1 MLALRINN
9 TDLLDLDPATAL
21 SVTLANP
28 ALDPQGIAR
37 TYSYPIRIPL
47 TPANRVALQ
56 HQNRLDSRSRSSYIP
71 QDISLDGIP
80 FETGRAYIEEHTD
93 RHSEITFQNADLT
106 SIDALANIKI
116 RDLLGVIAIPQT
128 EKTRYVLT
136 AAGGPNFLITINGT
150 LYSAGGLG
158 VSRADALN
166 ALAAAIN
173 ADYPGIASYN
183 VGLDQF
189 ILTTDAETFVV
200 SYSVADF
207 SLVSEQ
213 TLSDAREKNLQAYI
227 TAAAS
232 AGTYPVAFPVVY
244 APEFYPRPLDYR
256 FYINHRIDNTYL
268 TNGYGIAF
276 GWATTYVPFVRL
288 RYILDLIAAEL
299 GIADIIFD
307 LPTEQAD
314 DLNSILIYNN
324 VTLDNL
330 RRENSLVHGIEEK
343 NGFRTSI
350 NLPDHVPDYT
360 AAELLDA
367 LKGYFNLHLRFE
379 RNRLFFRPNLRQT
392 TSPARNFTSITN
404 PAYQRTTNPG
414 GGVTLTFAADTS
426 LRWSPTHDDVVV
438 GDGTNRHILPA
449 QPLHDRRLPLFE
461 QANEYWQVAAI
472 EAQTGT
478 SAPLDLETENL
489 TLRIFYDRGQ
499 QANETGKIYWMGS
512 TEITDYDDN
521 PLGAVRL
528 ALEGT
533 AGIYATFWRGWTQL
547 LFSPVITRITAL
559 SLAQLIDLRTWT
571 NTLVNIHHPEGE
583 TLAVVERVQVKITT
597 TGLAQAKV
605 EYRKFE
611 P

>member
-9 TDLLDLDPATAL
+9 TDLLDIDPATAL

-47 TPANRVALQ
+47 TPANRVALH
-56 HQNRLDSRSRSSYIP
+56 HQNRLDSRSRGSYIP
-71 QDISLDGIP
+71 QDISLDCIP

-136 AAGGPNFLITINGT
+136 AAGGPNFLITINGV

-158 VSRADALN
+158 VPRADALN
-166 ALAAAIN
+166 ALAADIN

-227 TAAAS
+227 TAAA

-256 FYINHRIDNTYL
+256 FYVNHRIDNTYL

-288 RYILDLIAAEL
+288 RYLLDLIATEL
-299 GIADIIFD
+299 GITDIVFD
-307 LPTEQAD
+307 LPTEQAA
-314 DLNSILIYNN
+314 DLDSILIYNN

-330 RRENSLVHGIEEK
+330 RRENSVVHGIEEK

-360 AAELLDA
+360 AA
-367 LKGYFNLHLRFE
+367 
-379 RNRLFFRPNLRQT
+379 
-392 TSPARNFTSITN
+392 
-404 PAYQRTTNPG
+404 
-414 GGVTLTFAADTS
+414 
-426 LRWSPTHDDVVV
+426 
-438 GDGTNRHILPA
+438 
-449 QPLHDRRLPLFE
+449 
-461 QANEYWQVAAI
+461 
-472 EAQTGT
+472 
-478 SAPLDLETENL
+478 
-489 TLRIFYDRGQ
+489 
-499 QANETGKIYWMGS
+499 
-512 TEITDYDDN
+512 
-521 PLGAVRL
+521 
-528 ALEGT
+528 
-533 AGIYATFWRGWTQL
+533 
-547 LFSPVITRITAL
+547 
-559 SLAQLIDLRTWT
+559 
-571 NTLVNIHHPEGE
+571 
-583 TLAVVERVQVKITT
+583 
-597 TGLAQAKV
+597 
-605 EYRKFE
+605 
-611 P
+611 